1 MNALEREVRDQPSAL
16 RRLRDFY
23 LGDGTELRQG
33 LRRLCE
39 QNAPS
44 QVMFSGMGSSLF
56 AAYPAMR
63 LLSERGIPASMIET
77 SELLHYHVTGVPPGA
92 LVVLVS
98 QSGETIEVERLL
110 QRLPKRDRLVAIT
123 NVAGSTLG
131 RAGAVTLPVEAGP
144 QQVEVSARSYH
155 NMMATMLVAADELS
169 GGTGNILDRL
179 PAVADAMASVLAEP
193 DALGVALDDFVG
205 HPVSTSILARGPSL
219 ATAHQAAFN
228 LKEIARFPAEPMSA
242 AQFRHGPIEIAS
254 PSHLTVLFAP
264 LGSTF
269 TLLRKLAEELL
280 GYGDRV
286 IFVTDSQ
293 ESSRHQGDGLL
304 TVRHPHLGETLAPLV
319 NLLPM
324 QLLAATRAARTGIEA
339 GRLAKASAVM
349 RVE

>member
-1 MNALEREVRDQPSAL
+1 MNALEREVHDQPSAL

-23 LGDGTELRQG
+23 VREGVELRQG

-39 QNAPS
+39 QHAPT
-44 QVMFSGMGSSLF
+44 QVIFSGMGSSLF
-56 AAYPAMR
+56 AAYPALR
-63 LLSERGIPASMIET
+63 LLSERGMPAQMIET
-77 SELLHYHVTGVPPGA
+77 AELLHYHVTGVPPGA

-131 RAGAVTLPVEAGP
+131 RAWVVTLPIEAGP
-144 QQVEVSARSYH
+144 QQVDVSARSYH
-155 NMMATMLVAADELS
+155 NMMAAMLIAADELS
-169 GGTGNILDRL
+169 GGSGILDRL
-179 PAVADAMASVLAEP
+179 PAAADAMATVLAEA
-193 DALGVALDDFVG
+193 DALGVSLDDFVG
-205 HPVSTSILARGPSL
+205 SPHTMCILARGPSL

-228 LKEIARFPAEPMSA
+228 LKEIARFAAEPMSA
-242 AQFRHGPIEIAS
+242 AQFRHGPIEIANS
-254 PSHLTVLFAP
+254 EHLSVLFAP

-280 GYGDRV
+280 GYGSRV
-286 IFVTDSQ
+286 LFVTDSQ
-293 ESSRHQGDGLL
+293 ESSRHQGDGILA
-304 TVRHPHLGETLAPLV
+304 VRHPHLGETLAPLV

-324 QLLAATRAARTGIEA
+324 QLLAATRAARLGIEA
-339 GRLAKASAVM
+339 GRLSKAAAVM

>member
-1 MNALEREVRDQPSAL
+1 V
-16 RRLRDFY
+16 
-23 LGDGTELRQG
+23 ELRQG

-39 QNAPS
+39 QHPPTH
-44 QVMFSGMGSSLF
+44 VLFSGMGSSLF
-56 AAYPAMR
+56 AAYPALR

-77 SELLHYHVTGVPPGA
+77 SELLHYHVTGVPPGT

-123 NVAGSTLG
+123 NAAGSTLG
-131 RAGAVTLPVEAGP
+131 RAGAVTLPIEAGP

-169 GGTGNILDRL
+169 GSSGILDRL
-179 PAVADAMASVLAEP
+179 PTAADAMTTMLANA
-193 DALGVALDDFVG
+193 DALGVELDEFIG
-205 HPVSTSILARGPSL
+205 NPSSTSVLARGPSL

-228 LKEIARFPAEPMSA
+228 LKEIARFAAEPMSA

-254 PSHLTVLFAP
+254 AEHLTVLFAP

-280 GYGDRV
+280 GYGSRV
-286 IFVTDSQ
+286 VFVTDSQ

-304 TVRHPHLGETLAPLV
+304 PVRHPHLGETLAPLC
-319 NLLPM
+319 NLLPL
-324 QLLAATRAARTGIEA
+324 QLFAAARASRLGIEA

>member
-1 MNALEREVRDQPSAL
+1 
-16 RRLRDFY
+16 
-23 LGDGTELRQG
+23 
-33 LRRLCE
+33 
-39 QNAPS
+39 
-44 QVMFSGMGSSLF
+44 
-56 AAYPAMR
+56 
-63 LLSERGIPASMIET
+63 
-77 SELLHYHVTGVPPGA
+77 
-92 LVVLVS
+92 VLVS

-123 NVAGSTLG
+123 NVSGSTLG
-131 RAGAVTLPVEAGP
+131 RAAGVTLPIEAGP
-144 QQVEVSARSYH
+144 PQVEVSARSYH
-155 NMMATMLVAADELS
+155 NMMAAMLIAADELS
-169 GGTGNILDRL
+169 GGSGILDRL
-179 PAVADAMASVLAEP
+179 PAVADAMASVLADP

-205 HPVSTSILARGPSL
+205 NPTSTSILARGPSL

-242 AQFRHGPIEIAS
+242 AQFRHGPIEITSAN
-254 PSHLTVLFAP
+254 HLTMLFAP

-293 ESSRHQGDGLL
+293 ESSRHQGDSLL

-319 NLLPM
+319 NLLPI
-324 QLLAATRAARTGIEA
+324 QLLATTRAAKNGIEA
-339 GRLAKASAVM
+339 GRLAKASTVM